1 MRWKRGKLGSNIS
14 LLILPHNGDEQCLHN
29 VILGYNNPERW
40 EEVQN
45 YLLKL
50 HLTNEVYGKLISSKD
65 AQMVDTRLL
74 HVCGGENKI
83 KLSVLTS
90 INLPLK

>member
-1 MRWKRGKLGSNIS
+1 MEMSSAYIMLSWDANRF
-14 LLILPHNGDEQCLHN
+14 
-29 VILGYNNPERW
+29 NNPERW

-74 HVCGGENKI
+74 HVCRGENKI